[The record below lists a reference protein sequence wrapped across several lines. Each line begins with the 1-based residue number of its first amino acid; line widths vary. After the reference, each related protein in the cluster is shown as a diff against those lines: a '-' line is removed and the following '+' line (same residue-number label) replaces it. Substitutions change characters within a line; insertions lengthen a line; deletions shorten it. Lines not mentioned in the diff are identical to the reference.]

1 MAWESNDVNFG
12 VTKID
17 GNNVKVYKDRFNY
30 VTVNVGKQ
38 ITNAG
43 WAGGELNITLSDGKV
58 RRYKDRFNYTTI

>member
-1 MAWESNDVNFG
+1 MAWESNYVTFG

-17 GNNVKVYKDRFNY
+17 RNNVKVYKDRFNY

-38 ITNAG
+38 ITNAN